1 MTNNNHDLY
10 WKSLDLEIFKIQAYI
25 LKICMLQ
32 EHTGRGT
39 TKKFS
44 YA

>member
-25 LKICMLQ
+25 FCMLQ
-32 EHTGRGT
+32 ERTGRGT